1 MRRYRANGFTI
12 MELLVVAVTGL
23 VLMAAGVPVMRQ
35 ARLNDGVQGSMSNL
49 AALGVAHLL
58 YAGDWDGR
66 QVTLLRDD
74 LGAYEG
80 DVEAY
85 NAAMDCDGAFDP
97 DCQPPIIAGWGAAPG
112 GGSGVWAS
120 WVGNG
125 NNALFQPIIF
135 PGGPRGASTG
145 WGHFRVPNVKPL
157 HDYLGGRYHDA
168 AYFAPNDTVVW
179 EQVGGCLDSPW
190 EFVAVPELESCNPAW
205 SSYSL
210 SPAAMF
216 HPDVFRSDAA
226 GGWQAPW
233 ELQFGYASP
242 GLFQAAYPELK
253 THMLEHHWLQN
264 PPAVCNASW
273 QGSSAWSCEP
283 YYFNHGLGSSPVTL
297 FYDGHVRQLPNT
309 EVIVADQ
316 QVFKQSGGVDGVWSR
331 STPFGLTG
339 FFQEV
344 SFDGVPLSHHVLTT
358 DGILGRDTLGGIQ
371 PLAPP
376 QSRAVRRPVIAGAAD
391 AADLS
396 PPDFMLFTL
405 MEDGP

>member
-233 ELQFGYASP
+233 ELDHGYESP
-242 GLFQAAYPELK
+242 
-253 THMLEHHWLQN
+253 
-264 PPAVCNASW
+264 
-273 QGSSAWSCEP
+273 
-283 YYFNHGLGSSPVTL
+283 
-297 FYDGHVRQLPNT
+297 
-309 EVIVADQ
+309 
-316 QVFKQSGGVDGVWSR
+316 
-331 STPFGLTG
+331 G

-344 SFDGVPLSHHVLTT
+344 SFDGLPLSHHVLTT